1 VELPVFDVADALKRV
16 EGDRE
21 LLAELL
27 AMILQ
32 DYPVQLED
40 IRQALHDGRAPQV
53 ERLAHSLKSAM
64 ASVSAK
70 RGAEAARRVEA
81 LARDADLQAAA
92 LALDHL
98 QEELTA
104 MQQAMHQFLQTLPI

>member
-27 AMILQ
+27 AIFLQ
-32 DYPVQLED
+32 DYPVQLENLL
-40 IRQALHDGRAPQV
+40 QALQDGHAPQA

-92 LALDHL
+92 VALDHL
-98 QEELTA
+98 QEELTVL
-104 MQQAMHQFLQTLPI
+104 QQAMHQFLQTLPT

>member
-1 VELPVFDVADALKRV
+1 MELPVFDVPDALKRV
-16 EGDRE
+16 EGDRK

-27 AMILQ
+27 AIFLQ
-32 DYPVQLED
+32 DYPEQLKS
-40 IRQALHDGRAPQV
+40 IHQALRDGRAPQV

-81 LARDADLQAAA
+81 LARDADLQAAVV
-92 LALDHL
+92 ALDQL

-104 MQQAMHQFLQTLPI
+104 LQQAMHQFLQTLPT

>member
-1 VELPVFDVADALKRV
+1 VELPVFDVPDALKRV

-27 AMILQ
+27 AIFLQ
-32 DYPVQLED
+32 DYPVHLEN
-40 IRQALHDGRAPQV
+40 IHQALRDSRAPQV

-64 ASVSAK
+64 ASLSAK

-81 LARDADLQAAA
+81 LAHDADLRAAA
-92 LALDHL
+92 DALGQL
-98 QEELTA
+98 QEELTIL
-104 MQQAMHQFLQTLPI
+104 QQAMHQFLQTLPT